1 MGHASRPAPRPELA
15 IRPGLTLYRMADGS
29 GVLADLDRGEGHA
42 LNAEA
47 AELLGGGPHWT
58 EGELHD
64 RMLAK
69 GVAPDQAADQARR
82 FIEQSQSLGVI
93 EADDG

>member
-1 MGHASRPAPRPELA
+1 MGRASEVAPRSGFAL
-15 IRPGLTLYRMADGS
+15 RLGLTLYRMADGS
-29 GVLADLDRGEGHA
+29 GVLADLERREGHA

-58 EGELHD
+58 EGELRD
-64 RMLAK
+64 RMPAK

-82 FIEQSQSLGVI
+82 FIEQLQSLGVI